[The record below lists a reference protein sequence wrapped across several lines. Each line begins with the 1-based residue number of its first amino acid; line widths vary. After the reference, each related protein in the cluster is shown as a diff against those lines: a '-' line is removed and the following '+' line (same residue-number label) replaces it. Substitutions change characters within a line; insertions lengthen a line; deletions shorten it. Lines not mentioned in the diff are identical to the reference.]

1 MTAKHATGLHFR
13 YKFLILFTS
22 CFTIKKFSLFLIK
35 SHIYSKIAAVNYEYI
50 KKGCVNGHNIVT
62 YRDSSIDE
70 CKEECNKRR
79 DCLAFEYGVNYG
91 GPGSYYASDCV
102 LNSGRTNANC
112 GGYHNLDLFIKLSK
126 SYTFSFC
133 ISGFKT

>member
-1 MTAKHATGLHFR
+1 M
-13 YKFLILFTS
+13 
-22 CFTIKKFSLFLIK
+22 FLIK

-70 CKEECNKRR
+70 CKEKCNKRR

-91 GPGSYYASDCV
+91 GPGTYHPRDCV

-112 GGYHNLDLFIKLSK
+112 GGYHNLDLYIKRSK